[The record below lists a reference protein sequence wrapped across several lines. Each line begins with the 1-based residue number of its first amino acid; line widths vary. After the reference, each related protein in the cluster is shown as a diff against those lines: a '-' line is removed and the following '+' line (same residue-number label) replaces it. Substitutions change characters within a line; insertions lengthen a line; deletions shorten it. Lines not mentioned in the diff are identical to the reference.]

1 MEVRK
6 RTIFLAIFCGDISLH
21 SPYIRPKIYDSY
33 RFACEVWCIMASRER
48 RLPCDNGSWLYIY
61 IVVYKLLMRC
71 HIDYIYYI
79 CSIHI
84 HIYTR

>member
-1 MEVRK
+1 MIATALPAKSGASWRVESGVS
-6 RTIFLAIFCGDISLH
+6 LATMDLG
-21 SPYIRPKIYDSY
+21 
-33 RFACEVWCIMASRER
+33 
-48 RLPCDNGSWLYIY
+48 YIY

>member
-1 MEVRK
+1 MIATALPAKSGASWRVESGVS
-6 RTIFLAIFCGDISLH
+6 LATMDLG
-21 SPYIRPKIYDSY
+21 
-33 RFACEVWCIMASRER
+33 
-48 RLPCDNGSWLYIY
+48 YIY
-61 IVVYKLLMRC
+61 IYIVYKLLMRC